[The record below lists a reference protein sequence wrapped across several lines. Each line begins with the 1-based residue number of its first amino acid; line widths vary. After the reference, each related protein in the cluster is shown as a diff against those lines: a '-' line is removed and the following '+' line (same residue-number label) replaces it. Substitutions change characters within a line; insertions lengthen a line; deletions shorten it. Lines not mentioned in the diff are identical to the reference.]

1 MSRSEMTPPTTVGR
15 PSSLAAIRGLTAAV
29 ELTDWYLGA
38 RVDFREQSAM
48 AVRLQLP
55 RKKAP
60 NPTDFWQSL
69 AAANDV
75 VRRMFRRFSAAVATS
90 REDRRSPRSGPAS
103 QRRRRDREP
112 AQPEKWSP
120 ECGR

>member
-1 MSRSEMTPPTTVGR
+1 MSRSEMTPPNTVGR

-60 NPTDFWQSL
+60 SPTDFWQSL

-90 REDRRSPRSGPAS
+90 REASPPRMVVCSMRDFETAIS
-103 QRRRRDREP
+103 QRV
-112 AQPEKWSP
+112 Q
-120 ECGR
+120 

>member
-90 REDRRSPRSGPAS
+90 HCSRRAECKDDGYRVGD
-103 QRRRRDREP
+103 QRGGQCR
-112 AQPEKWSP
+112 
-120 ECGR
+120 